1 MSELEIVISGLTA
14 AAVLVLAIYATVFLV
29 VYRRL
34 FPRLAPRI
42 AYLPILLISGQ
53 ALLLTVHASVQHTS
67 SFVRWLLN
75 LDSERNIANVLASTQ
90 LAYVSAA
97 ALAIAWLA
105 SSKSRS
111 QRGYFLT
118 LSLAFLFLAQE
129 EFTGAYKAG
138 DFPLSNV
145 IVWHQAVQI
154 IGILLVA
161 LTAWAALRSSRR
173 TLIWHLCFIVGL
185 ALMGIAGLLID
196 EMPFICNVQAV
207 LRLEG
212 CISRYVLDE
221 SFEFLGSWL
230 ALVAM
235 LGHFS
240 AVSPPPKT
248 RARRGLF
255 LLPAVWIPLLLW
267 HPLYL
272 ALEAPLLAQP
282 VSVHL
287 ESNPSGHDTRLRGYR
302 LGRSEGM
309 ITLDL
314 FTVARRR
321 AHSTRGYSVHLLDQ
335 ASAESIASVDT
346 HWKPAA
352 GPMFGSSRPHAYRQR
367 IDLAIPPGTAAN
379 RALWVVLT
387 FWREIDGRFTS
398 VKVVSS
404 DQALLSE
411 TQVILGEIV
420 LPAKSLA
427 VPTETLAEFDN
438 GITLYA
444 AGLPESARIGDSLSI
459 TFTWGS
465 AAGEHDEY
473 VQYLHVGHV
482 ESGEWWV
489 LDRQPLGARLPTR
502 LWYSGLVDSESW
514 DILVPADRARGEYQV
529 FTGLYRTRDRERLPA
544 RDVAGVPFVD
554 ARVPLGAIIIN

>member
-1 MSELEIVISGLTA
+1 MLSG
-14 AAVLVLAIYATVFLV
+14 AAVTIIIVFLIYSAV
-29 VYRRL
+29 FAFVYRRL

-42 AYLPILLISGQ
+42 AYLPILLITGQ
-53 ALLLTVHASVQHTS
+53 ALLLVAHILVPQSREFWTWFLH
-67 SFVRWLLN
+67 LDKELN
-75 LDSERNIANVLASTQ
+75 LPNLLASTQ
-90 LAYVSAA
+90 LAFVSAV

-105 SSKSRS
+105 SSKPRS

-118 LSLAFLFLAQE
+118 LGLVFLFLAQE
-129 EFTGAYKAG
+129 EFTGAYEAG
-138 DFPLSNV
+138 AFQLSNLADWDETV
-145 IVWHQAVQI
+145 YI
-154 IGILLVA
+154 IGILCA
-161 LTAWAALRSSRR
+161 LFTAWVALRSPRR
-173 TLIWHLCFIVGL
+173 TQYWHICFLAGF
-185 ALMGIAGLLID
+185 ALMGAAGQLID
-196 EMPFICNVQAV
+196 EMAYPCDVQFV
-207 LRLEG
+207 IHVKG

-221 SFEFLGSWL
+221 CFEFLGAWL

-235 LGHFS
+235 LGHLS
-240 AVSPPPKT
+240 DLSPPPA
-248 RARRGLF
+248 ARVGRGLF
-255 LLPAVWIPLLLW
+255 LLPFIWNPLLIAY
-267 HPLYL
+267 PLYL
-272 ALEAPLLAQP
+272 TLEAPLLAQP
-282 VSVHL
+282 AKVHF
-287 ESNPSGHDTRLRGYR
+287 EANAFEYDTWLHGYR
-302 LGRSEGM
+302 LGKSEGM
-309 ITLDL
+309 ITLEL
-314 FTVARRR
+314 FTIAKRR
-321 AHSTRGYSVHLLDQ
+321 AHASRGYSVHLLDQ

-352 GPMFGSSRPHAYRQR
+352 GPIFGPGRPHAYRQR
-367 IDLAIPPGTAAN
+367 IDLAIPPEAAAN

-398 VKVVSS
+398 VEVVSS

-411 TQVILGEIV
+411 TQVILGEMV

-427 VPTETLAEFDN
+427 VPTEALAEFDN
-438 GITLYA
+438 GIALYTA
-444 AGLPESARIGDSLSI
+444 DLPESARIGDFLSI

-465 AAGEHDEY
+465 EASEHDEY

-514 DILVPADRARGEYQV
+514 DIPVPADRARGEYQV

-544 RDVAGVPFVD
+544 RDVAGLPFVD